1 MRLRTFASAALAI
14 ALSLG
19 TVGPSLAQP
28 ADKPSGARSAE
39 KAKPAR
45 AEAKQR
51 REEAK
56 ARKAEGQARRK
67 ARFVA
72 VGMVSDVSAA
82 SITLVVKGGSS
93 RQLRGKTQSFAV
105 PADANV
111 MRNGQKVPLSAIQK
125 GDKAMV
131 KGAKT
136 GDTYT
141 ARKVRAQS
149 REPKPAS

>member
-1 MRLRTFASAALAI
+1 MRLRTFASAVVAV

-19 TVGPSLAQP
+19 TAGPGLAHS

-45 AEAKQR
+45 AEAKQT
-51 REEAK
+51 REAAK
-56 ARKAEGQARRK
+56 ARKAEAQARRK

-82 SITLVVKGGSS
+82 SITIVVKGGSS
-93 RQLRGKTQSFAV
+93 RELRGKTQSFAV

-111 MRNGQKVPLSAIQK
+111 MRNSQKVAVSAIQK

-141 ARKVRAQS
+141 AKKVRAQS
-149 REPKPAS
+149 REPRPAS